1 MCNDKN
7 NGMYECCTVKIQ
19 KLVTNVAIL
28 HDSDGIAF
36 RVKSGP
42 TLGCLVP
49 TPRMWGGACCLHRS
63 AVLLFSHSVVRPF
76 CRSAVPLV
84 VLSFGRSVVR
94 LFIHVTPHRNLNT
107 SRVNR
112 CSLFAAVFL
121 TRGHW
126 LVNSLR
132 AQVTAL

>member
-28 HDSDGIAF
+28 HDTDGIAF

-42 TLGCLVP
+42 TLGCLIP
-49 TPRMWGGACCLHRS
+49 TLRMWEGGRCLHCS
-63 AVLLFSHSVVRPF
+63 A
-76 CRSAVPLV
+76 
-84 VLSFGRSVVR
+84 VLSFGHSIVR
-94 LFIHVTPHRNLNT
+94 LFVHVTPHRNLNT

-121 TRGHW
+121 TQGHW